1 MRVNCA
7 LSVPVKLWPGQS
19 YNRLNNVFTFT
30 VSLVDTY
37 MSGEDDGEIKL
48 TKTEFIDYHDFNK
61 AKEYV
66 FLKLNNILIK

>member
-1 MRVNCA
+1 M
-7 LSVPVKLWPGQS
+7 
-19 YNRLNNVFTFT
+19 FTFT

-61 AKEYV
+61 AKEYL
-66 FLKLNNILIK
+66 FL